1 MKLTLALLAATAIGA
16 VVTIAAAAS
25 VGPYAA
31 NAFSRVA
38 DKTAEDAD
46 RGAII
51 LASDDD
57 DENHE
62 YRKHGRAGDDDE
74 DSDDDDDD
82 DDGAGAASNPA
93 PAGTVA
99 PPANGL
105 FGNGPAPRVQV
116 N

>member
-16 VVTIAAAAS
+16 VVTIAAAAT
-25 VGPYAA
+25 VGPFAG
-31 NAFSRVA
+31 NTFSHVA
-38 DKTAEDAD
+38 DKVAEVAD
-46 RGAII
+46 RGATI

-57 DENHE
+57 EDHE
-62 YRKHGRAGDDDE
+62 YRKHRRTDDDG
-74 DSDDDDDD
+74 DKDDD

-99 PPANGL
+99 PPVNGL
-105 FGNGPAPRVQV
+105 FGDGPGPRVKV